1 MSPFRELSYYQSV
14 FDAAHYKYVHAG
26 MNGRYLFSKFSG
38 GRWTHNIHILPYND
52 EFYMR
57 NEFLLPPRMFNVAL
71 QLDEPWKLTHIEFD
85 DQEQA
90 WHLHL
95 DFERGAVFA
104 CPRCSAECKAYDSE
118 IKHWRH
124 LDFWDWKT
132 FMHARMPR
140 VKCTSCNKVTQVYA
154 KWARPLSHFT
164 LMFEAW
170 AMRLMRRNQSLPGV
184 LPSH

>member
-1 MSPFRELSYYQSV
+1 M
-14 FDAAHYKYVHAG
+14 
-26 MNGRYLFSKFSG
+26 
-38 GRWTHNIHILPYND
+38 
-52 EFYMR
+52 
-57 NEFLLPPRMFNVAL
+57 
-71 QLDEPWKLTHIEFD
+71 HIEFN

-95 DFERGAVFA
+95 DLERVAVFA
-104 CPRCSAECKAYDSE
+104 CPRCSAGCKAYDSE

-154 KWARPLSHFT
+154 KWDRPLSHFT
-164 LMFEAW
+164 LMFEA
-170 AMRLMRRNQSLPGV
+170 
-184 LPSH
+184 